1 LLAAQAKGCK
11 VHYGAPMLACQI
23 ELMAEMLGVVPAK

>member
-1 LLAAQAKGCK
+1 

-23 ELMAEMLGVVPAK
+23 ELMAQMLGVAADQPADAGR